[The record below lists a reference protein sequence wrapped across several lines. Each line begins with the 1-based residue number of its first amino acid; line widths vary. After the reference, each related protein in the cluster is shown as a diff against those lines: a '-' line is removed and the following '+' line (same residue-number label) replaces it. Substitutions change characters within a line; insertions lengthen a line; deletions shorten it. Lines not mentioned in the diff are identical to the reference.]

1 MRPVDNSAG
10 RQPENLPPYRND
22 LRHEVKKLAGTGDTS
37 AILALRDPDVAL
49 MIRVREGDDEAF
61 REIIS
66 RFHGRIH
73 NFLKHMVGDEQTA
86 EDLTQ
91 ETFLRVH
98 RARGRYRARCR
109 LASWLFTIAN
119 NLALNRIRD
128 NPSANHLPLPVTESG
143 TLPMSHSTPRAS
155 VQEPVGKGMERA
167 EVVAAVRA
175 ALDSLNEKQR
185 AAIVL
190 SKFEEM
196 SYEEIGKI
204 LDLGPQA
211 VKSLVNRARVR
222 LKTHLMGILDQI
234 QPRPIEDLE
243 GGLDE

>member
-1 MRPVDNSAG
+1 M
-10 RQPENLPPYRND
+10 
-22 LRHEVKKLAGTGDTS
+22 AGTGDTT

-49 MIRVREGDDEAF
+49 MIRVREGDDDAF

-73 NFLKHMVGDEQTA
+73 NFLKHMVGNEETA

-98 RARGRYRARCR
+98 QARGRYRARCR
-109 LASWLFTIAN
+109 FASWLFTIAN

-128 NPSANHLPLPVTESG
+128 NPSANQLPLPVTESG
-143 TLPMSHSTPRAS
+143 TLTISHSTPRAS

-175 ALDSLNEKQR
+175 ALDALNEKQR

-190 SKFEEM
+190 SKFEDM

-204 LDLGPQA
+204 LEVGPQA

-222 LKTHLMGILDQI
+222 LKSHLVGILDQI
-234 QPRPIEDLE
+234 QPRPIEGM
-243 GGLDE
+243 GGSPYG

>member
-1 MRPVDNSAG
+1 MAEP
-10 RQPENLPPYRND
+10 
-22 LRHEVKKLAGTGDTS
+22 GDTS

-66 RFHGRIH
+66 RFHGRIQ
-73 NFLKHMVGDEQTA
+73 NFLKHMVGNEQTA

-91 ETFLRVH
+91 ETFLRVY

-109 LASWLFTIAN
+109 LASWLFTVAN

-128 NPSANHLPLPVTESG
+128 NPSRKNLPLPMTESG
-143 TLPMSHSTPRAS
+143 SLPIVHSTPRAS
-155 VQEPVGKGMERA
+155 VPEPVGNGIERL

-175 ALDSLNEKQR
+175 ALDALNEKQR

-196 SYEEIGKI
+196 SYEEIGKV
-204 LDLGPQA
+204 LELGPQA
-211 VKSLVNRARVR
+211 VKSLINRARVR
-222 LKTHLMGILDQI
+222 LKSLLMGILDQI
-234 QPRPIEDLE
+234 QPRPIENLE
-243 GGLDE
+243 GDLDE

>member
-1 MRPVDNSAG
+1 MT
-10 RQPENLPPYRND
+10 
-22 LRHEVKKLAGTGDTS
+22 GTGNTS

-61 REIIS
+61 KELII

-73 NFLKHMVGDEQTA
+73 NFLKHMVGNEQTA

-109 LASWLFTIAN
+109 FASWLFTIAN

-128 NPSANHLPLPVTESG
+128 NPSANLQPLPVTESG
-143 TLPMSHSTPRAS
+143 SLPMSHSTPRAS

-175 ALDSLNEKQR
+175 ALDALNENQR

-222 LKTHLMGILDQI
+222 LKSHLLGVLDQI
-234 QPRPIEDLE
+234 QSRPIEDM
-243 GGLDE
+243 DEDLNE